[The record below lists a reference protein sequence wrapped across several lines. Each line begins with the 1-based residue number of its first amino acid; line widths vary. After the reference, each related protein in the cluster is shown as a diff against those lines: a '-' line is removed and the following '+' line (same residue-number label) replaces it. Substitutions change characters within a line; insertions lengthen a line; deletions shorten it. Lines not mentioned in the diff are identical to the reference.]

1 MYVCICIY
9 IYIYTHGQGFQGY
22 GLRILRIRYL
32 VPRILVCAVFSC
44 LAILR
49 IEGCLKQCPLTV
61 FLESRRRTAL
71 RLRTAAFRGLAA
83 SCAMQRRPTRLL
95 TVRCRCLCL
104 MSRLFEAT
112 KRLTPIVFHIW
123 TRLPIY
129 TYIYIYIH
137 THKKQYIYIYIYIY
151 TVCRR
156 LRRLASLL
164 HRAHGAGGL
173 RAWRAQALFDCRL
186 DCVYVL
192 LFLLCYWFVVVVF
205 CLLLRRRRNLA

>member
-1 MYVCICIY
+1 MCVCNYIIHTCIHTYIHTCIHIYIYINHHVCVYMYIYIY

-112 KRLTPIVFHIW
+112 KRLTPIVFHI
-123 TRLPIY
+123 
-129 TYIYIYIH
+129 
-137 THKKQYIYIYIYIY
+137 
-151 TVCRR
+151 
-156 LRRLASLL
+156 
-164 HRAHGAGGL
+164 
-173 RAWRAQALFDCRL
+173 
-186 DCVYVL
+186 
-192 LFLLCYWFVVVVF
+192 
-205 CLLLRRRRNLA
+205 